1 MNTARVCVIDDDPS
15 VQRAIRRLLEWARYE
30 VLLCSSAVEFLA
42 ITASPRLACLIVD
55 VRMPG
60 MTGTELQAALKGSP
74 LDPPIIMMSGHA
86 DAAMIARAKA
96 AGAVSF
102 LCKPFEDVALLDAV
116 ERAVAIDRQ
125 RRART
130 LPLPAQSKG

>member
-1 MNTARVCVIDDDPS
+1 VNATKVCLIDDDPS
-15 VQRAIRRLLEWARYE
+15 VQRAIRRLLQWAGYE
-30 VLLCSSAVEFLA
+30 VQLCSSAIEYL
-42 ITASPRLACLIVD
+42 TMPQDSKLSCLLVD

-60 MTGTELQAALKGSP
+60 MTGLELQAALKESRRDLP
-74 LDPPIIMMSGHA
+74 MVMMSGHA

-116 ERAVAIDRQ
+116 ELAVGRDRQ
-125 RRART
+125 RRARS
-130 LPLPAQSKG
+130 LPLPVQSKM